1 MMKKIPDDLSAN
13 KVGKK
18 TGKYP
23 RILCLFP
30 VLFLLILMTAS
41 CYHDP
46 AIEGAPVAELVK
58 EGNIAVLRP
67 EVMNKEKKEQVKR
80 MTKVTENRVFSEIS
94 GRPEYRI
101 GPLDVVEII
110 SHIGEKANTAAV
122 TVNSQG
128 NISHSFIDNLFVDGL
143 TSSQLDALLTKRLS
157 SYLRKPRIDIFIRE
171 FKSKS
176 AMVTGYLTSL
186 QASNTSKSASGLIY
200 LRGKTTLLDLIALA
214 GGYTIDADIRKIK
227 LVRDGDTYFI
237 NLYDI
242 LSRGGS
248 GQNVIIDADD
258 VVDVPELPLF
268 GDRVYVMGAV
278 AQQGIYPLKQVQ
290 DLLGAI
296 ALAGSFT
303 STAKEENT
311 LIVRGYEPGKE
322 PLVMMADINAI
333 LRKADISQ
341 NIPLQNGDLI
351 YVPPRRIGDIN
362 RWISNI
368 LPLLDIILYPG
379 DFAARYGDGWR
390 IQVQNPPT
398 L

>member
-1 MMKKIPDDLSAN
+1 
-13 KVGKK
+13 
-18 TGKYP
+18 
-23 RILCLFP
+23 
-30 VLFLLILMTAS
+30 
-41 CYHDP
+41 
-46 AIEGAPVAELVK
+46 
-58 EGNIAVLRP
+58 
-67 EVMNKEKKEQVKR
+67 
-80 MTKVTENRVFSEIS
+80 
-94 GRPEYRI
+94 
-101 GPLDVVEII
+101 
-110 SHIGEKANTAAV
+110 
-122 TVNSQG
+122 
-128 NISHSFIDNLFVDGL
+128 
-143 TSSQLDALLTKRLS
+143 
-157 SYLRKPRIDIFIRE
+157 
-171 FKSKS
+171 
-176 AMVTGYLTSL
+176 MVTGYLTSL

-242 LSRGGS
+242 LSRGDS

-303 STAKEENT
+303 NTAKEENT

-322 PLVMMADINAI
+322 PLVMMADVNAI

-362 RWISNI
+362 RWISNV
-368 LPLLDIILYPG
+368 LPLLDIMLYPG
-379 DFAARYGDGWR
+379 DFAARYGEGWR
-390 IQVQNPPT
+390 IQVTNPPT